1 VEFGD
6 CRLLIGYAAAR
17 QLSAMTYRNPYVSV
31 RVGETKQVVIER
43 SRVGREFEFSDGE
56 IAAFAGAFLGK
67 GRGQGGVFEGTL
79 SELVGYE
86 RTPEGLQD
94 YY

>member
-1 VEFGD
+1 
-6 CRLLIGYAAAR
+6 
-17 QLSAMTYRNPYVSV
+17 MTYRNPYVSV

-43 SRVGREFEFSDGE
+43 SRVGREFELSDGE
-56 IAAFAGAFLGK
+56 ITAFAGAFLGE
-67 GRGQGGVFEGTL
+67 GTAQGQEFEGIL
-79 SELVGYE
+79 SELAGYE